1 MSDAAQLP
9 GPHQK
14 GFGATERKD
23 AWWAGPIAVGAL
35 LLAFIV
41 YSTAVAFQSGYHWVN
56 GTNYLSPFYSPEI
69 YGNGPHAW
77 ISGVPS
83 WWPKWMFEFSSAF
96 LILAVPA
103 GFRLTC
109 YYYRKAYYRSLWLDP
124 VACAVGEPRNSYWG
138 ENTLPLILW
147 NAHRYFLYLAIV
159 LGFILLYDGIA
170 ACFFPVNAD
179 GSAFF
184 WSWAGTTQ
192 ATGALPAL
200 STSTPIAAAQPA
212 GYEFGL
218 GVGSIILL
226 LNPLFI
232 MGYTF
237 GCHSLRHLVGGR
249 KDGFGC
255 SKSGLAQLKA
265 WRVVSWLNEHHNAWA
280 MASLVWV
287 GVSGRLCA
295 PVRHGRDHRLPLL
308 LSAAASPNSKPET
321 RNPKLIWP
329 STSRPSTTTCW

>member
-1 MSDAAQLP
+1 MSEAASLP
-9 GPHQK
+9 GPHRK
-14 GFGATERKD
+14 GWGATERKD

-35 LLAFIV
+35 LLAFVV
-41 YSTAVAFQSGYHWVN
+41 YSTVVAFQGGYHWVN

-77 ISGVPS
+77 IAGVPA
-83 WWPKWMFEFSSAF
+83 WWPKGLLTFSSAF
-96 LILAVPA
+96 LVLAVPA

-124 VACAVGEPRNSYWG
+124 AACAVGEPRNSYWG

-147 NAHRYFLYLAIV
+147 NAHRYFLYLAII
-159 LGFILLYDGIA
+159 LGFILLYDGIV

-179 GSAFF
+179 GSPFF
-184 WSWAGTTQ
+184 WQWAGQ
-192 ATGALPAL
+192 QAAATGALPMFSA
-200 STSTPIAAAQPA
+200 STPVVAAHPDHHV
-212 GYEFGL
+212 FGL
-218 GVGSIILL
+218 GLGSVILL
-226 LNPLFI
+226 INPLLI

-255 SKSGLAQLKA
+255 TGAGMAQLKA
-265 WRVVSWLNEHHNAWA
+265 WRAVTWLNDHHNKWA

-287 GVSGRLCA
+287 GLSDVYVRLCA
-295 PVRHGRDHRLPLL
+295 MGVITDIRFF
-308 LSAAASPNSKPET
+308 
-321 RNPKLIWP
+321 
-329 STSRPSTTTCW
+329 